1 MVQGGPWAYFI
12 DGVGEY
18 LVHSFNAAEEFL
30 KPNSSRLLE
39 NDSHPTRFKLRSLP
53 SSTVAF
59 KFLGKAVHP
68 LFGRPIAS
76 LLQGASL
83 GAEQLHLLR
92 RSPASF
98 LFPSTFGRPLHNS
111 SLDLQSN
118 TSPVMNGAECMFG
131 HGQTQAPFGFQ
142 ANGAPVPWAEV
153 CRHPN
158 LSLGGTNKAV
168 QQRTRDLRL
177 PFVFVFSSSY

>member
-1 MVQGGPWAYFI
+1 MVQGGSWAYFI

-59 KFLGKAVHP
+59 KFLGKAAHP

-76 LLQGASL
+76 QGASL
-83 GAEQLHLLR
+83 GAEQLHPLR

-98 LFPSTFGRPLHNS
+98 LFPSTFGRPLHNI

-158 LSLGGTNKAV
+158 LSLGGTNQAV